1 MFKDAVTE
9 CFMPCFKYSVSNVN
23 LFPAGGSVSS
33 MQPDGQGLPPET
45 VTEDEEYLAAEEQ
58 QIEDTKDVKGQ
69 TKPEALW
76 MDFDVFTKCFK

>member
-1 MFKDAVTE
+1 MFHAYFQTLI
-9 CFMPCFKYSVSNVN
+9 SVSKLNRS
-23 LFPAGGSVSS
+23 AGGSVSS
-33 MQPDGQGLPPET
+33 MQPDGQGTFLPET

-58 QIEDTKDVKGQ
+58 HIEDTTDTKGQ